1 MKAVLF
7 EKFGPAEKVLRIV
20 RDAPEPPIGG
30 SDVLIEVKATSVN
43 PIDCAVRSGY
53 GSAFF
58 LRNGL
63 MRMPLIPGRDIAGI
77 VQRVGSS
84 VSRVKVGDLVY
95 AGVPNFATAA
105 FAGVNEDWVAS
116 MPANLTF
123 TQAAALPY
131 AALTAWMA
139 LVDVVGLTPE
149 TARGKRIIIPRGA
162 GGVGSFAIQLMKAWG
177 AHVASIC
184 STRNV
189 DLVKRLGADVVV
201 DYTQTDFAEVLR
213 DYDVAFD
220 TAFDTEEKL
229 LGALR
234 VNAGAHYVS
243 IVTPR
248 FQFIDKYGLDEG
260 QKRGDAFLAERKA
273 TQEALGRRYDWAFMR
288 PNGEA
293 LAAIGKL
300 VEAGEIRPLIDS
312 VYAME
317 DIARAHQLCESKQ
330 ARGKIVID
338 ITP

>member
-7 EKFGPAEKVLRIV
+7 EEFGPADKVLRIV
-20 RDAPEPPIGG
+20 RDAPEPVLGD
-30 SDVLIEVKATSVN
+30 SDILIEVKATSVN

-77 VQRVGSS
+77 VNRVGE
-84 VSRVKVGDLVY
+84 KVTKFKPGDAVY

-105 FAGVNEDWVAS
+105 LAGVNEDWVAS
-116 MPANLTF
+116 KPTNLTF
-123 TQAAALPY
+123 AEAAALPY
-131 AALTAWMA
+131 AALTAWTA
-139 LVDVVGLTPE
+139 LVDVVGLSPE

-189 DLVKRLGADVVV
+189 ELVKSLGADVVV
-201 DYTQTDFAEVLR
+201 DYTKDDFADLLQE
-213 DYDVAFD
+213 YDVAFD

-229 LGALR
+229 LGALKT
-234 VNAGAHYVS
+234 NAGAHYVS

-260 QKRGDAFLAERKA
+260 QKHGDAFLAQRKA
-273 TQEALGRRYDWAFMR
+273 EQEALGRRYDWCFMR

-293 LAAIGKL
+293 LAIIAKL
-300 VEAGEIRPLIDS
+300 VEAGQIRPVIDS
-312 VYAME
+312 VYTME
-317 DIARAHQLCESKQ
+317 NLAEAHQRCETKQ

-338 ITP
+338 VTP